1 MTRKQLSGKRQPA
14 SSIVAVAGKAI
25 NWLAPMPTAPSRRWG
40 WCIGRTRLCSPVTG
54 AKVIMGLIPCNVI
67 PEEILTDHP
76 NRFRATFIETS
87 ISVHSLADSQ
97 RMREVLRALDIS
109 VGIDVARIETAR
121 QVDYVLPATCQFEK
135 AEATFFKVEFPRNG
149 FHLRQP
155 LFPSH
160 PGTLTEAEISAPTAR
175 RLQGAE

>member
-1 MTRKQLSGKRQPA
+1 MNDTQTAEWKKTACIIYCGGGRQGNQLVSTYADSTIKALGVVYRSNALVQP
-14 SSIVAVAGKAI
+14 GH
-25 NWLAPMPTAPSRRWG
+25 
-40 WCIGRTRLCSPVTG
+40 
-54 AKVIMGLIPCNVI
+54 IMGLIPCNVI

-97 RMREVLRALDIS
+97 RMREALRALDIS

-149 FHLRQP
+149 FYLRQP